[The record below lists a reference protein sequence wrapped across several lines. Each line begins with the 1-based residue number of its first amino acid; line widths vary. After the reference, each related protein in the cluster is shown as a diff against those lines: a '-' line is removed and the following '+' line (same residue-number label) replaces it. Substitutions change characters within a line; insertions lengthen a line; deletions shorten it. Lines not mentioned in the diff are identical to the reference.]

1 MKKILFFLV
10 ALTLGIFA
18 FVSCD
23 RDDDSN
29 DRGDIAGKVLTL
41 KQQQQIFSN
50 SLNGFVQKVDFS
62 DLNEAIAPITSKI
75 GMKFDLDKFMLS
87 LAISGNRKLYE
98 KVRVISNLFSGDTVC
113 IDFESLYLLADID
126 VYETVAHNKEPV
138 LAAKI
143 NSVSYDNDC
152 FQLNVNM
159 DGHKYVVKIKGNNI
173 CDATFEY
180 RSYYEYK
187 NKFICLPESLEL
199 TIQHNGNMIVELNLG
214 LDSDFDI
221 LVVEPERG
229 CPEILYTGSKCNFNG
244 KIRISE
250 FELDGSFS
258 YIETGG
264 LEYFLGCIMSG
275 TDFIE
280 LSGRVDA
287 TFKNFSGAGCEDMVA
302 WATDPEQL
310 RGINFNMSFN
320 DDEVKLLARIENP
333 FKDRELGMEIKSIL
347 TSESE
352 VGVSKNRIQKMV
364 DKMNKLLRVEIY
376 FKGYSDPQ
384 ATIRLAYFDRALID
398 NNIKGFDLVK
408 WLKKHISKS
417 GAVPVVVVHDEEGN
431 EVYASVHE
439 YFGDI
444 DIEEAVNVFIG
455 RLMQEFGPYVELL
468 SPFLSC
474 DE

>member
-1 MKKILFFLV
+1 
-10 ALTLGIFA
+10 
-18 FVSCD
+18 
-23 RDDDSN
+23 
-29 DRGDIAGKVLTL
+29 
-41 KQQQQIFSN
+41 
-50 SLNGFVQKVDFS
+50 
-62 DLNEAIAPITSKI
+62 
-75 GMKFDLDKFMLS
+75 
-87 LAISGNRKLYE
+87 
-98 KVRVISNLFSGDTVC
+98 
-113 IDFESLYLLADID
+113 
-126 VYETVAHNKEPV
+126 
-138 LAAKI
+138 
-143 NSVSYDNDC
+143 
-152 FQLNVNM
+152 
-159 DGHKYVVKIKGNNI
+159 
-173 CDATFEY
+173 
-180 RSYYEYK
+180 
-187 NKFICLPESLEL
+187 
-199 TIQHNGNMIVELNLG
+199 
-214 LDSDFDI
+214 
-221 LVVEPERG
+221 
-229 CPEILYTGSKCNFNG
+229 
-244 KIRISE
+244 
-250 FELDGSFS
+250 
-258 YIETGG
+258 
-264 LEYFLGCIMSG
+264 MSG

-384 ATIRLAYFDRALID
+384 ATIRLAYFDRTLID

-444 DIEEAVNVFIG
+444 DIEEALNTFIG

>member
-1 MKKILFFLV
+1 
-10 ALTLGIFA
+10 
-18 FVSCD
+18 
-23 RDDDSN
+23 
-29 DRGDIAGKVLTL
+29 
-41 KQQQQIFSN
+41 
-50 SLNGFVQKVDFS
+50 
-62 DLNEAIAPITSKI
+62 
-75 GMKFDLDKFMLS
+75 
-87 LAISGNRKLYE
+87 
-98 KVRVISNLFSGDTVC
+98 
-113 IDFESLYLLADID
+113 
-126 VYETVAHNKEPV
+126 
-138 LAAKI
+138 
-143 NSVSYDNDC
+143 
-152 FQLNVNM
+152 M

-173 CDATFEY
+173 CGATFEY

-199 TIQHNGNMIVELNLG
+199 TIQHNGNTIVELNLG

-229 CPEILYTGSKCNFNG
+229 CPEILHTGTKCNFNG
-244 KIRISE
+244 KIRLSDV
-250 FELDGSFS
+250 ELDGGLS
-258 YIETGG
+258 YVEAGD
-264 LEYFLGCIMSG
+264 LEYFLGCIVSN

-280 LSGRVDA
+280 LNGRVDA
-287 TFKNFSGAGCEDMVA
+287 TFKSFSSAEWEEVVA

-320 DDEVKLLARIENP
+320 DDEVKLVARLENP

-364 DKMNKLLRVEIY
+364 DKMNKLLRIEIY

-384 ATIRLAYFDRALID
+384 ATIRLAYFDRTLID

-444 DIEEAVNVFIG
+444 DIEEALNTFIG